1 MQQILCVVLL
11 LIAPIALSQQQD
23 QNQPRPPYSSPSI
36 APEQNPEVQQP
47 PDTKAPAQGE
57 LSNPEIERQLQKSFA
72 REPMLAHTSI
82 KANVDDKSVVLNG
95 TVRSKKQH
103 QLALQIAQSYAG
115 ERQVVDNLKIRQRT

>member
-1 MQQILCVVLL
+1 MQQILYVVLL

-23 QNQPRPPYSSPSI
+23 QNQARPPYSSPSI
-36 APEQNPEVQQP
+36 APKQNPEVQP

-82 KANVDDKSVVLNG
+82 KANVDDKVGEHKGSKVNSVKSEN
-95 TVRSKKQH
+95 
-103 QLALQIAQSYAG
+103 
-115 ERQVVDNLKIRQRT
+115 ERRQER